1 MGEACWSHWKYIQSK
16 SSDTHFQRFL
26 SAELS
31 LQFQGKPKFVASSI
45 NALPIY
51 QGRQCKLHTC
61 KQKQTT
67 IMYLQ
72 HLMGVSSHLTAC
84 HFFSACQM
92 TYSANHQRALGIPE
106 RPGNSFGMILSK
118 ESIKSQSIKM
128 LIKLKQEKKKKQ
140 LKIALENTILFNAL
154 SRLKDNLDPRKGK
167 ATIKTHFGTSREIC
181 ILTIY

>member
-1 MGEACWSHWKYIQSK
+1 MGEACWSHWKYIKAK

-45 NALPIY
+45 NVLPVY

-84 HFFSACQM
+84 HFFSACQL
-92 TYSANHQRALGIPE
+92 TYSANHQRALGIPD
-106 RPGNSFGMILSK
+106 RPGNSFGTILSK

-128 LIKLKQEKKKKQ
+128 LIKLKQEKKKPTQNSSRKHNHVQ
-140 LKIALENTILFNAL
+140 CTIQTKRQFG
-154 SRLKDNLDPRKGK
+154 PQERK
-167 ATIKTHFGTSREIC
+167 S
-181 ILTIY
+181 YN